1 MDTVG
6 AHQPLA
12 APQGGRARTAHD
24 MILVPYGTAGLGGQ
38 FFECLGHARRVGIG
52 TLAVP
57 SPKVEQAVVVGHEKQ
72 SAMRIRGF
80 EQGDKFAVMRF
91 EPFRVEF
98 LRRYVGVVDA
108 DAENGKIRPDK
119 FQVFGQMAATQPGR
133 YVGPVNPYGMI
144 DQSVPVVFR

>member
-1 MDTVG
+1 
-6 AHQPLA
+6 
-12 APQGGRARTAHD
+12 
-24 MILVPYGTAGLGGQ
+24 
-38 FFECLGHARRVGIG
+38 
-52 TLAVP
+52 
-57 SPKVEQAVVVGHEKQ
+57 
-72 SAMRIRGF
+72 MRIRGF

-144 DQSVPVVFR
+144 DQSRSFSGKMPVSVKRPPSPVWMRMSAVSQASG